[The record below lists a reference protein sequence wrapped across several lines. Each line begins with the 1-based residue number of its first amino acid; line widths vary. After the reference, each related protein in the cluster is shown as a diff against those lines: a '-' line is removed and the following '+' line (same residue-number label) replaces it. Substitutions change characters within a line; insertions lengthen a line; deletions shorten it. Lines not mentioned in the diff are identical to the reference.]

1 VLYFPPWCRHTA
13 QGILVKPGKNPRVI
27 FDASTKG
34 SPHEVVLNK
43 ITPTELEANIDFGL
57 VKMKLLIRIY
67 NLWISYPQM
76 KIFLALA
83 DITAC
88 FRFPRM
94 HTDVAG
100 AFGFMAEELYFLA
113 TSMVFGSNTSA
124 SSWEP
129 FGRAIQSLIPV
140 LSTRTDLVEKHK
152 GLLDMLVWGDDDNS
166 SVCELVQAFKC
177 PLNPGALDQ
186 HGPLEAYIYVDDIL
200 ASGVGKQNI
209 LRLLAAIVEAVFI
222 VCGQSMIKVH
232 QCPLSIEKWL
242 ELVIGT
248 VQTILGLTVNTNL
261 MTVGITPKYRQQV
274 FNLITEKWLDTRQ
287 IFKVRDIHK
296 LVGKVARLGEGAPW
310 IYKIMSHVY
319 TSLAYALK
327 QNKLLLKECSPKFRD
342 IVSRIER
349 KQFSGNHREFAKE
362 LNFALKMASKMVT
375 ATHKSIS

>member
-1 VLYFPPWCRHTA
+1 
-13 QGILVKPGKNPRVI
+13 
-27 FDASTKG
+27 
-34 SPHEVVLNK
+34 
-43 ITPTELEANIDFGL
+43 
-57 VKMKLLIRIY
+57 
-67 NLWISYPQM
+67 
-76 KIFLALA
+76 
-83 DITAC
+83 
-88 FRFPRM
+88 
-94 HTDVAG
+94 
-100 AFGFMAEELYFLA
+100 
-113 TSMVFGSNTSA
+113 MVFGSNTSA

-129 FGRAIQSLIPV
+129 FRRAIQSLIPV
-140 LSTRTDLVEKHK
+140 LSMRTDLLEKHK
-152 GLLDMLVWGDDDNS
+152 GLLDMLVWGDDNNL
-166 SVCELVQAFKC
+166 SVRELVQTFKS
-177 PLNPGALDQ
+177 LNPGAPDQ
-186 HGPLEAYIYVDDIL
+186 DRPLEAYIYVDDIL

-222 VCGQSMIKVH
+222 VCGQSMIEVH

-261 MTVGITPKYRQQV
+261 MTVGITPKYCQQV
-274 FNLITEKWLDTRQ
+274 FNLITEKWPDTRQ